1 MDQLDTGASAAL
13 RASHEILKNYR
24 TFVHVIDRRLNELS
38 NSKNGGPLFLPS
50 DLQGLSTRLL
60 SHSKALAAC
69 VKKMQERLRQLVRDI
84 EKTKELADRRA
95 LRRKIWGWVSKAFK
109 ALAALLSAGGAVF
122 AFFYPVGLLES
133 AAIAGASMFSGAVA
147 HLCQIVQDS
156 EQFFID
162 SNYMAFI

>member
-1 MDQLDTGASAAL
+1 
-13 RASHEILKNYR
+13 
-24 TFVHVIDRRLNELS
+24 
-38 NSKNGGPLFLPS
+38 
-50 DLQGLSTRLL
+50 
-60 SHSKALAAC
+60 
-69 VKKMQERLRQLVRDI
+69 MQERLRQLVRDI

-133 AAIAGASMFSGAVA
+133 TAIAGASMFSGAVA